1 MNGRLGYLS
10 IVLVSVI
17 LGLMLA
23 MQFKVA
29 SNPILSPTRQT
40 EILAIE
46 LKQIRQEKDN
56 LANENRELKQ
66 KLNQALSGL
75 NPATDALVEELT
87 KAQAG
92 AGLLPVKGPGLTVTL
107 NDSVTALQ
115 PGEDPN
121 QYLIHDKDLLTV
133 VNELRGAGA
142 EAIAINGLRLLAT
155 SEIRCAGTTI
165 LVNVTK
171 IAPPFVI
178 SAVGDPDMLESSLK
192 IKGGIVEYLE
202 IWGIQVKIEKFKD
215 GKEILIPAYNG
226 TIHFEHGV
234 PVKEGV

>member
-23 MQFKVA
+23 VQFKAA
-29 SNPILSPTRQT
+29 SGPTYSATRQV
-40 EILAIE
+40 EVLALE
-46 LKQIRQEKDN
+46 LKQTMQEREK
-56 LANENRELKQ
+56 LASENRDLQQ
-66 KLNQALSGL
+66 KLEKALGGL
-75 NPATDALVEELT
+75 NPASEALLEELT
-87 KAQAG
+87 RSRAA
-92 AGLLPVKGPGLTVTL
+92 AGLLPVKGPGLVVTL
-107 NDSVTALQ
+107 NDSVNALK

-133 VNELRGAGA
+133 VNELRAAGA
-142 EAIAINGLRLLAT
+142 EAIAINGQRLLAS

-178 SAVGDPDMLESSLK
+178 TAIGDPNLMESSLK

-202 IWGIQVKIEKFKD
+202 IWGIQVKIEKFEND
-215 GKEILIPAYNG
+215 RVVTVPAYNG
-226 TIHFEHGV
+226 SINFNYAV
-234 PVKEGV
+234 PIKEGQ

>member
-1 MNGRLGYLS
+1 MNSRLGYLS

-23 MQFKVA
+23 VQFKAA
-29 SNPILSPTRQT
+29 SGPTSSATRQV
-40 EILAIE
+40 EVLALE
-46 LKQIRQEKDN
+46 LKQTNQEREK
-56 LANENRELKQ
+56 LVNENRDLQQ
-66 KLNQALSGL
+66 KLEKALSGQ
-75 NPATDALVEELT
+75 NPASEALLEELT
-87 KAQAG
+87 KARAA
-92 AGLLPVKGPGLTVTL
+92 AGLLPVKGPGLVVTL
-107 NDSVTALQ
+107 NDSVNALQ

-133 VNELRGAGA
+133 VNELRAAGA
-142 EAIAINGLRLLAT
+142 EAIAINGQRLLAS

-178 SAVGDPDMLESSLK
+178 TAIGDPNLMESSLK

-202 IWGIQVKIEKFKD
+202 IWGIQVKIEKFEKD
-215 GKEILIPAYNG
+215 RAITVPAYDGSIN
-226 TIHFEHGV
+226 FNYAV
-234 PVKEGV
+234 PIKEGQ